1 MRSPF
6 DTFGVNTWSGGGD
19 GGSTLNAL
27 RALARTLAGVQANAT
42 NVATAVSVIET
53 KRLSVWAVPVPSKMS
68 ETMTGV
74 QNSPLAGQFRYRAS
88 GPLGTRDL
96 GTLTG
101 ASAASG
107 LPWTGMAFWD
117 GTAFRGIVVWS
128 WTGDTIDSSGEVI
141 NPAARPVT
149 TPAMMFH
156 PQLGDGLFRRIKTI
170 IIEADGTLTLNAT
183 DTTTGFQFSS
193 AQDPTANGYYSTS
206 FFSRDDGVWGI
217 QPNARLDGDT
227 PGPALTTGGYGI
239 SAYQSSEP
247 VNSYYWGGTAQ
258 ASSNYVGVVFSA

>member
-6 DTFGVNTWSGGGD
+6 DTFGVNTWSGGSGAASLL
-19 GGSTLNAL
+19 GEL
-27 RALARTLAGVQANAT
+27 RSLARTLAGVQANAT
-42 NVATAVSVIET
+42 TVATAVSSVEA
-53 KRLSVWAVPVPSKMS
+53 RGYSVWAVPVPTRMS

-74 QNSPLAGQFRYRAS
+74 QNSPAAGQFRYRES
-88 GPLGTRDL
+88 GPLGIRDL

-101 ASAASG
+101 VTPAAG

-117 GTAFRGIVVWS
+117 GTQFKGILVWA
-128 WTGDTIDSSGEVI
+128 WTGATIAADGTVD
-141 NPAARPVT
+141 PAARSVT

-156 PQLGDGLFRRIKTI
+156 PQLGDGLFRQYRPI
-170 IIEADGTLTLNAT
+170 IVSSTGDIVLDGSDETS
-183 DTTTGFQFSS
+183 GFQFSS

-217 QPNARLDGDT
+217 QPGARLDGDT

-239 SAYQSSEP
+239 SAFQASEP
-247 VNSYYWGGTAQ
+247 VTSYFWGGASQ